1 MLLPGRDI
9 EMAIR
14 EQKIRGQRWRL
25 LVGAVALGAA
35 ALGLSSCGFP
45 ASSASTDEAPSS
57 TSVVECSSGTVT
69 NGDVQTSSL
78 FVARVPAGEH
88 PDLPG
93 GCVQTG

>member
-1 MLLPGRDI
+1 MPVPGRDI

-14 EQKIRGQRWRL
+14 EQKIRGARWRL
-25 LVGAVALGAA
+25 LVGSVALAAA
-35 ALGLSSCGFP
+35 ALGV
-45 ASSASTDEAPSS
+45 ASGGIAAATASTDEAPSS
-57 TSVVECSSGTVT
+57 TAVVECTSGTVAK
-69 NGDVQTSSL
+69 GDVQTSSL

>member
-1 MLLPGRDI
+1 LFPGRDI

-14 EQKIRGQRWRL
+14 EQRIRGQRWRL
-25 LVGAVALGAA
+25 LVGSVALGAA
-35 ALGLSSCGFP
+35 ALGLTSCGFP
-45 ASSASTDEAPSS
+45 TTTASTDEAPSS
-57 TSVVECSSGTVT
+57 TAVVECNSGIVT

-78 FVARVPAGEH
+78 FVAKVPAGEH

>member
-1 MLLPGRDI
+1 LFPERDI

-25 LVGAVALGAA
+25 LVGSVALGAA

-45 ASSASTDEAPSS
+45 ATTAATDETPSS
-57 TSVVECSSGTVT
+57 TAVVECNSGTVT
-69 NGDVQTSSL
+69 NGDIQTSSL

>member
-1 MLLPGRDI
+1 MLVPGRDI

-14 EQKIRGQRWRL
+14 EQKIHGQRWRL
-25 LVGAVALGAA
+25 LVGSVALGAA

-45 ASSASTDEAPSS
+45 STTAATDEAPSS
-57 TSVVECSSGTVT
+57 TAVVECSSGTVT

-78 FVARVPAGEH
+78 FVARVPAGER